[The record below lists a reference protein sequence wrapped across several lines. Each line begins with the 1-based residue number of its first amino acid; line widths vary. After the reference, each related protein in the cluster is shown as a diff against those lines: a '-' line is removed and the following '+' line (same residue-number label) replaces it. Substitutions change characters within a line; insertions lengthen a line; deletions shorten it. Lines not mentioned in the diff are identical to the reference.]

1 MAATLR
7 NYSIM
12 RHRIL
17 LVDDEP
23 NLLQGLKR
31 TLRSRYD
38 IATATDG
45 AEALAVIGRDEPFA
59 VVVSDM
65 RMPGMDGVA
74 LLARIRDL
82 APHTVRVML
91 TGNNDQVTAAR
102 AVNEGSIFRFVNK
115 PCSHQDLIVTIDAAI
130 RQHQLLIAE
139 KQLLE
144 QTLAGSIG
152 VLTEL
157 LELSD
162 TRLFSRC
169 TSMRERCHDVA
180 TLIPKAEVWQ
190 VESAAMLL
198 PIGSIAI
205 PPVVMVRKR
214 QGHSLT
220 GAERDMIARI
230 PELGFELLNR
240 IPRLDGVAAI
250 VRYQDKDYDG
260 GGLPH
265 DSVAGRAIPF
275 GARLLRILRD
285 LAMLEEDGQS
295 RSQAFA
301 GMRTRTVYDPELL
314 AGVADCLGS
323 TWQDSVDHSEAVAL
337 GALRLQHVTAADI
350 LTTEGTV
357 LVAAGQTI
365 TRTILERL
373 QNFAATVGIREPIQ
387 VFIAV
392 AHAAS

>member
-1 MAATLR
+1 
-7 NYSIM
+7 M

-31 TLRSRYD
+31 TLRSHYD
-38 IATATDG
+38 IATASDG
-45 AEALAVIGRDEPFA
+45 AEALTVIEQNEPFA

-74 LLARIRDL
+74 LLTRIRDL

-91 TGNNDQVTAAR
+91 TGNNDQATASR
-102 AVNEGSIFRFVNK
+102 AVNEGAIFRFVNK
-115 PCSHQDLIVTIDAAI
+115 PCSSQDLIATIDAAI

-139 KQLLE
+139 RQLLE
-144 QTLAGSIG
+144 QTLAGSIA

-157 LELSD
+157 LALTD
-162 TRLFSRC
+162 ARLFSRC

-180 TLIPKAEVWQ
+180 SLIPKAEAWQ

-214 QGHSLT
+214 QGHALT
-220 GAERDMIARI
+220 GPERDMIARI

-250 VRYQDKDYDG
+250 VRYQDKDFDG

-265 DSVAGRAIPF
+265 DAIAGHAIPF

-285 LAMLEEDGQS
+285 LTTLEEDGQS
-295 RSQAFA
+295 RSQALA
-301 GMRTRTVYDPELL
+301 GMRSARAYDPDLL
-314 AGVADCLGS
+314 VGVADCLGGS
-323 TWQDSVDHSEAVAL
+323 WQDAVDHSEAVAL
-337 GALRLQHVTAADI
+337 GSLRLQHVAAADI
-350 LTTEGTV
+350 QTTEGTV
-357 LVAAGQTI
+357 LVAAGQAI

-373 QNFAATVGIREPIQ
+373 HNFAATVGIREPIQ
-387 VFIAV
+387 VFAAV
-392 AHAAS
+392 AHLKS